1 MSMSTTQQEMSL
13 GNQIL
18 GPLLGTWFVSF
29 IGLVAIAV
37 LIWFLG
43 PTLPFLESQTARI
56 IAIAVFFAIWLIAN
70 LFVVWRHRRNQK
82 KLISG
87 IAGAPSDPAAVARQ
101 SASDEVGLLRER
113 LEDALK
119 QLRGT
124 TRQRPWARSYLYELP
139 WYILIGPPGSGKTT
153 ALRNSGLNFPLSEKF
168 GRDPVRGVGGTR
180 NCDWWLTDEAVMLDT
195 AGRYTTQDSDQ
206 SVDQQA
212 WLGFLDLLKRSRPRQ
227 PINGAVVAIGLP
239 ELAAA
244 GPAGR
249 EAHARA
255 IRTRLKELR
264 ERFGMRFPVYL
275 IFAKLDLIA
284 GFIEF
289 FDDLDKSAREQV
301 WGMTFPLETKD
312 DQAGAV
318 AHFGTEFDALIER
331 LNQRIVDRLAGERD
345 VERRA
350 LIFGFPGQLAS
361 LKPML
366 IEFLGA
372 VFAPSRYEERAM
384 LRGVYLTSATQEGT
398 PVDRLMSAIAQS
410 FAVERQQLRA
420 FSGAGRSYFVTRLFK
435 ELVFGEANLVQSD
448 PVRERRRRLRR
459 GLAYGGIAVV
469 MVAVLVAWALSYLGN
484 RDLIARSETAATQYD
499 RAARALDQ
507 RIVNDDN
514 LSAVVPVLD
523 MARALPAGYDDAR
536 HGAPLRLDFGLYQGD
551 KLGSEAKVAYQR
563 ALNGFLLPRLMVGV
577 HNRLAA
583 NLGNL
588 DLSMVLLETYLMLGQ
603 EGPLNRELIKRTVN
617 AIWGNPYPGRDGAA
631 GQAALDAH
639 LDALLAEPLARIP
652 LDAVLIGQARD
663 AVSRMPLPERAYREI
678 LNSPEIVALPTWRV
692 IDHAGPAADQVL
704 TRASGKP
711 LTDGVPGFFTREGFR
726 KLREM
731 APAAVKAEAAETWVL
746 GPKYAVTATGGQL
759 QSLVDGTLDVYLK
772 DYIRQWDA
780 LLGDIRLVRLN
791 STNTTIDVLNTL
803 AGPASPLKQLMV
815 AAASE
820 TTLVEAPPPANNNAS
835 GNQALAKLSQ
845 ANAASYAPERIR
857 QVDDHFRALHELV
870 AGAANGQSQ
879 LDEVTKRLGDLYAA
893 LQYQA
898 ANPGSI
904 TRPGGGPSGSA
915 AAGQLAAMAARLPSP
930 LSGIVAAAS
939 GSGAKGTVANTRKGI
954 EDLYLAQ
961 VAPFCRQAL
970 QGRYPFDRS
979 SSIDVA
985 LNDFGNLFRPGGI
998 IDGFVGN
1005 NLRAY
1010 VDTARRP
1017 WRNQKVDNVDLG
1029 LSRAVLAD
1037 FALAQDIRD
1046 AFFPTGGQLP
1056 SAAFSVAPLSL
1067 TGSASEVILD
1077 IDGQTLTYAKG
1088 PPVPVNLA
1096 WPAAPGSDRARVTIK
1111 PADNKSTPSLATE
1124 GPWAVFRL
1132 LDRGQITGQLS
1143 DQFNITFN
1151 LDDMSASFALRAAS
1165 VRNPFRMHD
1174 LSRFRCPDAL

>member
-1 MSMSTTQQEMSL
+1 MSL
-13 GNQIL
+13 GSQIL
-18 GPLLGTWFVSF
+18 GPLLGTWFMSF
-29 IGLVAIAV
+29 IGLVALALLV
-37 LIWFLG
+37 WFLG
-43 PTLPFLESQTARI
+43 PSLPFLESTTARI
-56 IAIAVFFAIWLIAN
+56 VVIAAIFVIWLATN
-70 LFVVWRHRRNQK
+70 LVIVYRRRQSQK
-82 KLISG
+82 KLVSG
-87 IAGAPSDPAAVARQ
+87 IAGAPADSASLARQ
-101 SASDEVGLLRER
+101 SASDEVALLRER

-124 TRQRPWARSYLYELP
+124 NRQKPWAKSYLYELP
-139 WYILIGPPGSGKTT
+139 WYMLIGPPGSGKTT

-275 IFAKLDLIA
+275 VFAKLDLIA
-284 GFIEF
+284 GFVEF
-289 FDDLDKSAREQV
+289 FDDFDKSAREQV

-312 DQAGAV
+312 DQAAGAV
-318 AHFGTEFDALIER
+318 AHFAPEFDALIER

-366 IEFLGA
+366 AEFLGG

-384 LRGVYLTSATQEGT
+384 LRGVYFTSATQEGT

-410 FAVERQQLRA
+410 FAIERQQLRA

-435 ELVFGEANLVQSD
+435 ELIFGEADLVQSD
-448 PVRERRRRLRR
+448 PAKERRRRLRR
-459 GLAYGGIAVV
+459 GLAYGAIAVV
-469 MVAVLVAWALSYLGN
+469 MVAVLAVWAMSYLGN
-484 RDLIARSETAATQYD
+484 RGLIARSEIATAQYD
-499 RAARALDQ
+499 RAAHALDQ

-514 LSAVVPVLD
+514 LASVMPVLD
-523 MARALPAGYDDAR
+523 MARALPAGYDDSRQA
-536 HGAPLRLDFGLYQGD
+536 APLRLDFGLYQGA

-563 ALNGFLLPRLMVGV
+563 ALNGFLLPRLMVGI

-583 NLGNL
+583 NLDNL

-603 EGPLNRELIKRTVN
+603 EGPLNRDLVKRTVN

-639 LDALLAEPLARIP
+639 LDALLAEPLDRIP
-652 LDAVLIGQARD
+652 LDAVVVGQARD

-678 LNSPEIVALPTWRV
+678 LNSPQIVALPTWRV

-711 LTDGVPGFFTREGFR
+711 LTDGVPGFFTRDGFR
-726 KLREM
+726 ELQQM
-731 APAAVKAEAAETWVL
+731 APEAVKAEAAQTWVL
-746 GPKYAVTATGGQL
+746 GAKYAVTATGDRL
-759 QSLVDGTLDVYLK
+759 QPLIDGTLDVYLK

-780 LLGDIRLVRLN
+780 LLGDIRLVRLG
-791 STNTTIDVLNTL
+791 STNATIDVLNTL
-803 AGPASPLKQLMV
+803 SGPASPLKQLMV
-815 AAASE
+815 AAAAE
-820 TTLVEAPPPANNNAS
+820 TTLVAPPPPANNAAAP
-835 GNQALAKLSQ
+835 GNQALSKLSQ
-845 ANAASYAPERIR
+845 ASAASYAPERIR

-870 AGAANGQSQ
+870 AGAGNGQSQ
-879 LDEVTKRLGDLYAA
+879 LDEVMKRLGDLYAA

-898 ANPGSI
+898 ANPGTI
-904 TRPGGGPSGSA
+904 ARPGGGPSGSA
-915 AAGQLAAMAARLPSP
+915 AAGQLAAMAARLPPP
-930 LSGIVAAAS
+930 LNGIVATAS

-954 EDLYLAQ
+954 EDLYLTS

-979 SSIDVA
+979 SSIDVS
-985 LNDFGNLFRPGGI
+985 LTDFGNLFRPGGT
-998 IDGFVGN
+998 IDAFFNN
-1005 NLRAY
+1005 NLRPY
-1010 VDTARRP
+1010 IDTARRP

-1029 LSRAVLAD
+1029 LSRGVLAD
-1037 FALAQDIRD
+1037 FARAQDIRD

-1056 SAAFSVAPLSL
+1056 SAAFSVAPIALS
-1067 TGSASEVILD
+1067 GNASEVILD
-1077 IDGQTLTYAKG
+1077 IDGQTLTHDKG
-1088 PPVPVNLA
+1088 PPVPINLA
-1096 WPAAPGSDRARVTIK
+1096 WPAPANAERARVTIK
-1111 PADNKSTPSLATE
+1111 SADGKSTPSLATD

-1132 LDRGQITGQLS
+1132 LDRGQVTGQLS
-1143 DQFNITFN
+1143 DQFNVTFD
-1151 LDDMSASFALRAAS
+1151 LDNMSAGFAWRAGS
-1165 VRNPFRMHD
+1165 VRNPFRMGD